1 MTIQPSTILKQNFI
15 DRYAGRNVPRYTSY
29 PTAADF
35 RNDLTPKE
43 HAIRIKNIAPD
54 SRISV
59 YLHVP
64 FCQQLCH
71 YCGCH
76 TKVVRRQE
84 IITAY
89 VDTLVKEIETV
100 GNLAPNHLKIGHLSW
115 GGGTPSI
122 IGIEG
127 IRRVMNALQRYF
139 DAAEDMIHA
148 MELDPRLLD
157 AEFAQN
163 LFDIGVNRTSLGV
176 QDFNPHIQKA
186 IGRVQP
192 IEQVEKAILALR
204 QAGISQ
210 VNFDLLYGLPHQ
222 GLDEIRLN
230 CQETLRLSPDRI
242 ACFGYAH
249 LPERKANQK
258 LIDESALPQTKERF
272 EQAALIAEILQQN
285 GYQAIGIDHFAKTDD
300 LLAVATREKKLRRNF
315 QGYTT
320 DNEPVLIGLGASAI
334 STFSDAYIQN
344 IADIKNYSRAVEEQ
358 GLASFRGIDISQ
370 EDHLRG
376 EIISA
381 LMCHFTV
388 DLTPYDKSLSLED
401 EKRELSHLEEEGLI
415 QFQQN
420 RIEMTEAGRPFVRI
434 VAAVFDSYR
443 KQKKQGFSRAI

>member
-1 MTIQPSTILKQNFI
+1 MTIKPPSILKQNFI
-15 DRYAGRNVPRYTSY
+15 DHYAGRNVPRYTSY

-35 RNDLTPKE
+35 RNDLTFKD
-43 HAIRIKNIAPD
+43 HATRIKNIKPE

-76 TKVVRRQE
+76 TKVVRRPE
-84 IITAY
+84 VIEAY
-89 VDTLVKEIETV
+89 VGHLVKEIETV
-100 GNLAPNHLKIGHLSW
+100 GRLAPDNLKIGHLSW

-127 IRRVMNALQRYF
+127 IRRVVEALARYF
-139 DAAEDMIHA
+139 NTADDMIHA
-148 MELDPRLLD
+148 MELDPRLLN
-157 AEFAQN
+157 AEFCQG
-163 LFDIGVNRTSLGV
+163 LFEIGINRASLGV

-186 IGRVQP
+186 IGRIQP
-192 IEQVEKAILALR
+192 IEQVEEAIKDLR

-222 GLDEIRLN
+222 GRDEIYLN

-258 LIDESALPQTKERF
+258 LIDETALPQTEERF
-272 EQAALIAEILQQN
+272 EQAALISEILQAH
-285 GYQAIGIDHFAKTDD
+285 GYQAIGIDHFAKADD
-300 LLAVATREKKLRRNF
+300 LLAIAASHKKLRRNF

-344 IADIKNYSRAVEEQ
+344 IADIKNYSRAIEEQ
-358 GLASFRGIDISQ
+358 GLASFRGIDISG
-370 EDHLRG
+370 EDQLRG

-381 LMCHFTV
+381 LMCHFSV
-388 DLTPYDKSLSLED
+388 DLTPYEKKISFED
-401 EKRELSHLEEEGLI
+401 EKVELENLKKEGLI
-415 QFQQN
+415 AFHDS

>member
-1 MTIQPSTILKQNFI
+1 MTIQSPSILKQNFI

-35 RNDLTPKE
+35 HNNLTSE
-43 HAIRIKNIAPD
+43 DHRLRLKNIAPK
-54 SRISV
+54 SRISI

-84 IITAY
+84 VIDGY
-89 VDTLVKEIETV
+89 VGSLVKEIETIGELV
-100 GNLAPNHLKIGHLSW
+100 PSDLEIGHLSW

-122 IGIEG
+122 IGAAG
-127 IRRVMNALQRYF
+127 IRRVMEALQRYF
-139 DAAEDMIHA
+139 HAADDMVHA

-157 AEFAQN
+157 AAFCRD

-186 IGRVQP
+186 IGRIQP
-192 IEQVEKAILALR
+192 VEQVQKAIADLR
-204 QAGISQ
+204 AAGIEQ
-210 VNFDLLYGLPHQ
+210 VNFDLLYGLPYQ
-222 GLDEIRLN
+222 GLKEIAFN
-230 CQETLRLSPDRI
+230 CEETLRLSPDRI

-258 LIDESALPQTKERF
+258 LIDEKALPQTQERF
-272 EQAALIAEILQQN
+272 EQAAFISEILQQQ
-285 GYQAIGIDHFAKTDD
+285 GYQAIGIDHFAKADD
-300 LLAVATREKKLRRNF
+300 QLAIAAREKRLRRNF

-344 IADIKNYSRAVEEQ
+344 IADIKSYSHAIEEQ
-358 GLASFRGIDISQ
+358 GLASFRGIEVTA
-370 EDHLRG
+370 EDRLRG

-381 LMCHFTV
+381 LMCHFCI
-388 DLTPYDKSLSLED
+388 DLTPYEKDLSFEAEKAELDNLE
-401 EKRELSHLEEEGLI
+401 KEGLI
-415 QFQQN
+415 SFYHN
-420 RIEMTEAGRPFVRI
+420 YIEMTEAGRPFVRI
-434 VAAVFDSYR
+434 VAAIFDIYR
-443 KQKKQGFSRAI
+443 RQKKQGFSRAI